1 MGPANNQGFGL
12 CNDHRWERSRSPDK
26 PMMPAIPSP
35 QPKTW
40 KLGQPQMAVDGI
52 VKTFP
57 ITNAGQD
64 VTITM
69 QGCLSPFDSS
79 SIDDSS
85 TRKSLTLR
93 LPLVWEGAFEILEN
107 DLIALAAKNSQ
118 ELFGTTFTEE
128 ALRDRYK
135 PISKKSGEYPRQLR
149 AKLVTDGFYACRYWS
164 STKQRIEPLST
175 HAGEIF
181 NVALKIRGIWVSNE
195 NFGLVCDLT
204 DLQTSEAA
212 ACPF

>member
-1 MGPANNQGFGL
+1 ML
-12 CNDHRWERSRSPDK
+12 
-26 PMMPAIPSP
+26 PAIPRP
-35 QPKTW
+35 QPLTW
-40 KLGQPQMAVDGI
+40 KLGHPQAAADGI

-69 QGCLSPFDSS
+69 QGCLSPFDPSS
-79 SIDDSS
+79 LNDSS
-85 TRKSLTLR
+85 RKSLTLR
-93 LPLVWEGAFEILEN
+93 LPLVWEGAFESLEN
-107 DLIALAAKNSQ
+107 DLIAMAAKNSQ

-128 ALRDRYK
+128 ALHNRYK
-135 PISKKSGEYPRQLR
+135 PITQRRGEYPRQLR

-164 STKQRIEPLST
+164 STKQRIEPLTT
-175 HAGEIF
+175 HTGEVF
-181 NVALKIRGIWVSNE
+181 NVALKLRGVWVSAE
-195 NFGLVCDLT
+195 YFGLVCDLT